1 MSQENVELARSMNAT
16 LVAGEGKSLIGL
28 FHEDAEWRD
37 LQHAPDTPEVVR
49 GRAAILA
56 LWTQWTGVFD
66 EFKAEVFDYVDAD
79 PWVICDSHWYGT
91 GKGSE
96 LLVDL
101 RCADAFEVREGKVA
115 RAVLGYADVATALKA
130 VGLEE

>member
-1 MSQENVELARSMNAT
+1 MSAENVKLVRSMNAT
-16 LVAGEGKSLIGL
+16 LVGGEGEGLIGL

-101 RCADAFEVREGKVA
+101 RCADAYEVREGKIA
-115 RAVLGYADVATALKA
+115 RAVLGYADVTTALKA

>member
-56 LWTQWTGVFD
+56 IWTQWTEVFD
-66 EFKAEVFDYVDAD
+66 ELKAEVFEY
-79 PWVICDSHWYGT
+79 PNY
-91 GKGSE
+91 
-96 LLVDL
+96 
-101 RCADAFEVREGKVA
+101 
-115 RAVLGYADVATALKA
+115 VATTINLPPAES
-130 VGLEE
+130 VES